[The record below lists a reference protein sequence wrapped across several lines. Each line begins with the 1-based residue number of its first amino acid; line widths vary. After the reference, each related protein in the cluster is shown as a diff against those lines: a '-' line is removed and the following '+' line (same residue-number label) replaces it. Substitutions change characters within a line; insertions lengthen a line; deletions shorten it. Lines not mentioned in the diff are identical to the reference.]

1 MSRAKQT
8 SKRKRLKK
16 TAPVLGAA
24 AGLSLSLGA
33 SAGAAPEM
41 LTPSTAARHELIL
54 AEEELSDVSL
64 ATFLSL
70 TKKILL
76 YSGPTYSL
84 PEAAAAAAG
93 VAVVG
98 AAEAA
103 GVDALGAA
111 VAAVVVVAAVAVGA
125 AVGVHAEDAAL
136 FGGDSTALAAL

>member
-1 MSRAKQT
+1 MSAWQ
-8 SKRKRLKK
+8 L
-16 TAPVLGAA
+16 
-24 AGLSLSLGA
+24 
-33 SAGAAPEM
+33 
-41 LTPSTAARHELIL
+41 
-54 AEEELSDVSL
+54 
-64 ATFLSL
+64 FLSL

-111 VAAVVVVAAVAVGA
+111 VAAVVVAESVAAVAVGA
-125 AVGVHAEDAAL
+125 AVGVHAEDVAL